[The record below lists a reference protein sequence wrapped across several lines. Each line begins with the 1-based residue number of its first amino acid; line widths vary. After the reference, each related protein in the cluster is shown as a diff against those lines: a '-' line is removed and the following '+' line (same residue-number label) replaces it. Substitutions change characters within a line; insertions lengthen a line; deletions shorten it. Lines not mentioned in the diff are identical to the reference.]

1 MSIILL
7 EQNDVFDTVMAG
19 LSAEA
24 IGADLGDFLPTHRWQ
39 FGMQVHNEL
48 AHIWREGTLRLYP
61 LTRLLGRK
69 QAEHPML
76 LKVITPPT

>member
-1 MSIILL
+1 LN
-7 EQNDVFDTVMAG
+7 QNDVFDTVMEG

-24 IGADLGDFLPTHRWQ
+24 NGADLDDFLPTHRWQ
-39 FGMQVHNEL
+39 FSVQVRNEL
-48 AHIWREGTLRLYP
+48 AHIWREGSLRLSP